1 MGAKLH
7 KQFQDFHDTIK
18 LDKEST
24 LLKEKRDILQA
35 DIESKLPGKLEEIGI
50 EIKKADL
57 HFFDQGSYRQNVSTG
72 IVCDAPDR
80 DVAVDFELDITKHT
94 DPRQIK
100 KCVLD
105 ALKIEGKRNP
115 AIKEPC
121 VTVKYMQAGEEKIHI
136 DFPIYAKHCGS
147 YYLARGKEYSQ
158 FYEWE
163 PCDPHGLNAHLDELF
178 AGEEGNQLRRI
189 VRYLKKWKL
198 EDYGDSYTKDQVPP
212 SIALT
217 LMAGDEFIYESTD
230 GQDDDLAA
238 LLNVVSGIKDKF
250 TYNWSTGNYTI
261 AHLLPVTP
269 QSNVFYKMTEEYQ
282 DKFYRKWC
290 TLCTKVQNAF
300 DASEEYEAAKF
311 LQSVFGT
318 DFELPPEPQAK
329 TGTARNEYSYA

>member
-18 LDKEST
+18 LDKGSNQ
-24 LLKEKRDILQA
+24 LKEKRDMLQA
-35 DIESKLPGKLEEIGI
+35 DIESKLPDKLEEIGI
-50 EIKKADL
+50 EINKTDL

-100 KCVLD
+100 KCVRD
-105 ALKIEGKRNP
+105 ALRIEGKRIP
-115 AIKEPC
+115 SIKEPC

-136 DFPIYAKHCGS
+136 DFPIYAKHCGN
-147 YYLARGKEYSQ
+147 YYLARGKEFSANPI
-158 FYEWE
+158 WE

-178 AGEEGNQLRRI
+178 AGVEGNQLRRI

-198 EDYGDSYTKDQVPP
+198 ENYGDSYTKDQVPP

-217 LMAGDEFIYESTD
+217 LMAGEVFIYESSD

-250 TYNWSTGNYTI
+250 AYNWATGNYTI
-261 AHLLPVTP
+261 THLLPVMP
-269 QSNVFYKMTEEYQ
+269 QSNVFYKMTEDYQ

-329 TGTARNEYSYA
+329 TGAARNEYSYA